1 MQQTILS
8 EIVIKENNTM
18 PCVKDELDLVDEDL
32 DDEADLTDSDDEDSK
47 QISEILWMDF
57 LEEDLDDEDVEE
69 DQYKVMIQF
78 YNLLFL
84 SKKHFMDAKKKSV
97 IRDRSRRAI
106 LKNKVVRPVE
116 EEEQWLSK

>member
-47 QISEILWMDF
+47 
-57 LEEDLDDEDVEE
+57 
-69 DQYKVMIQF
+69 
-78 YNLLFL
+78 
-84 SKKHFMDAKKKSV
+84 
-97 IRDRSRRAI
+97 
-106 LKNKVVRPVE
+106 
-116 EEEQWLSK
+116 